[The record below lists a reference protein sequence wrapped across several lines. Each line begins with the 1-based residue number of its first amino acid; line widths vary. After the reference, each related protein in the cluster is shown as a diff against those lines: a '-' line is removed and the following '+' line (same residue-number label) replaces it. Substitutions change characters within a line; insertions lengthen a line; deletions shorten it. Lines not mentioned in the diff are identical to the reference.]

1 MTRMSVEELMEALR
15 SRYVKASRRQK
26 SKILDEFAAV
36 TGFHRKAAIR
46 RLGSVRRTR
55 GKRRGRP
62 PLHTPD
68 VVAALRSV
76 WEVRGCICSKE
87 KRTDAGKV
95 WKRYDKARTPY
106 RRALAEASV
115 GRSLKQGDG
124 VWSCNDTSSSSAQ
137 LDSRRRTRRLT
148 VAWWTPRCEASF
160 FSVTPWSRVASSRRR
175 CPLEWS
181 RWS

>member
-1 MTRMSVEELMEALR
+1 MSVEELMEALR

-76 WEVRGCICSKE
+76 WEVRGLHLLE
-87 KRTDAGKV
+87 GETDGCREGLETLRQGANTV
-95 WKRYDKARTPY
+95 PTSACR
-106 RRALAEASV
+106 SV
-115 GRSLKQGDG
+115 GRQITETG
-124 VWSCNDTSSSSAQ
+124 
-137 LDSRRRTRRLT
+137 RRGL
-148 VAWWTPRCEASF
+148 V
-160 FSVTPWSRVASSRRR
+160 
-175 CPLEWS
+175 LQ
-181 RWS
+181 